1 MEPIRINPG
10 YYMTKCWRSV
20 NMSRKYSYIYR
31 MSELQKKR
39 EGAASFQKKQEDK
52 NLETEEASYEKGSV

>member
-1 MEPIRINPG
+1 
-10 YYMTKCWRSV
+10 
-20 NMSRKYSYIYR
+20 MSRKYSYIYR

-52 NLETEEASYEKGSV
+52 NVETEEASYEKGSV